1 MSATDW
7 DVTLAR
13 QNTVRAWRQVR
24 AARTEALGFQRT
36 VQLWI
41 DQCTCPACHVV
52 WQHYWSKPWILSQFG
67 SDAGPITCANC
78 GVRSISSPQV
88 GARQSYQEPRVVV
101 EPQPR
106 RTFWQKVKALSEV
119 PEPVIHNLT
128 VPSEEWPRGGDLHA
142 RSRSSAQV
150 SDSQADSPQL

>member
-7 DVTLAR
+7 DV
-13 QNTVRAWRQVR
+13 AWAWGEVHVKQ
-24 AARTEALGFQRT
+24 AEALGFQRT

-41 DQCTCPACHVV
+41 DQCTCPACRVV
-52 WQHYWSKPWILSQFG
+52 WQHYWSKPWILTHFG
-67 SDAGPITCANC
+67 SDAGPVTCPNC
-78 GVRSISSPQV
+78 GVQSISGPVVGVRQRYHAPQV
-88 GARQSYQEPRVVV
+88 AV
-101 EPQPR
+101 ESRP

-119 PEPVIHNLT
+119 PAPVIHNLT
-128 VPSEEWPRGGDLHA
+128 LPSEELPRVGGDLHA